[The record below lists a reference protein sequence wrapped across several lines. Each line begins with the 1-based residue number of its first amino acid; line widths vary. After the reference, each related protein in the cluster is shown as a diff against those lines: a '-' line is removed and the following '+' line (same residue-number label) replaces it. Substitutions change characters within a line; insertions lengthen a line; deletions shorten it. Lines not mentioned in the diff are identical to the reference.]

1 VATFH
6 CTATSDQSLHLNI
19 DWLAKDEPINFD
31 SEPRFVKTNDYSMTI
46 TKTIELDSGMYTCLA
61 RTELDQATASA
72 MLIVQVNL
80 FVYMIII
87 KFIFTLF
94 YMFF

>member
-1 VATFH
+1 M
-6 CTATSDQSLHLNI
+6 HLNI

-31 SEPRFVKTNDYSMTI
+31 TEPRFVKTNDYSMTI

-72 MLIVQVNL
+72 MLIVQV
-80 FVYMIII
+80 
-87 KFIFTLF
+87 KAFIWLNVILLICTFF
-94 YMFF
+94 YI